1 MSVHFCS
8 AQFGKPGTS
17 GGPSSEENQPKDV
30 PEDITNF
37 YDKLDKDEDEEE
49 ENSVQTVSFE
59 VNQERIET
67 IQRKC
72 IILDC
77 PLLAEY
83 DFRNDTHNPDVK

>member
-59 VNQERIET
+59 VNPEKIET
-67 IQRKC
+67 IQKKC
-72 IILDC
+72 DSLDF

-83 DFRNDTHNPDVK
+83 DFRNDTRNPDIK